1 MADSS
6 HANWHYA
13 RTELAN
19 KILKAF
25 KNGLAERFTIF
36 APRKR
41 GKTEF
46 VQRDIAPLAKEQGI
60 LVVYVDFWRDKSSPT
75 MAFATAVM
83 AARREQESWFTHLLS
98 STSLKATLKLFG
110 SDLTLEVSPQRK
122 HAEKQVVEAAFE
134 ELEATNK
141 PILLLLDE
149 VQHLAT
155 NPDFSDFTAALRSFM
170 TARSDEKIK
179 GIFTGSSQEG
189 LAQLF
194 KRTKAPFYNASSTL
208 DFPDL
213 GEDFVR
219 FELDVF
225 MRVTGGARL
234 DLVRANE
241 VFESMARS
249 PGRFTD
255 LLKRMAL
262 EEVHDIN
269 AGVARFLDALIE
281 DEHEQFRALWNNY
294 HPMDRALLT
303 MISRG
308 ECKGLYSENY
318 KAQLQILYP
327 EFDTRKKSTVQ
338 NAVTRLKN
346 DPVNAIYSIEHGV
359 WRFTDPA
366 FEHFVRTLDHS
377 AGSDE
382 NEIE

>member
-1 MADSS
+1 MPARP
-6 HANWHYA
+6 HANWHYP
-13 RTELAN
+13 RVQLAD
-19 KILKAF
+19 KILKSF
-25 KNGLAERFTIF
+25 KASLAERFTIF

-46 VQRDIAPLAKEQGI
+46 VQRDVAPMAREQGI
-60 LVVYVDFWRDKSSPT
+60 LVVYVDFWRDKSSPA

-83 AARREQESWFTHLLS
+83 AARREQESWFTNVVS
-98 STSLKATLKLFG
+98 NSSLKASLKLFG
-110 SDLTLEVSPQRK
+110 GDLSMEVSPQRK
-122 HAEKQVVEAAFE
+122 HAEKKVVEAAFE

-155 NPDFSDFTAALRSFM
+155 DSEFSDFTAALRSFM
-170 TARSDEKIK
+170 TARADEKIK

-213 GEDFVR
+213 DEEFVA

-225 MRVTGGARL
+225 KRVTGGASL
-234 DLVRANE
+234 DQTRATE
-241 VFESMARS
+241 VFESMTRA

-255 LLKRMAL
+255 LLKRMVL
-262 EEVHDIN
+262 EEIHDIN
-269 AGVARFLDALIE
+269 EGVFRFSDAIIE
-281 DEHEQFRALWNNY
+281 EEHQQFRAVWEDL
-294 HPMDRALLT
+294 HPMDKALLT

-308 ECKGLYSENY
+308 EHKGLYSEEY
-318 KAQLQILYP
+318 KAQLQTIYP
-327 EFDTRKKSTVQ
+327 EFDTTKKSSIQ
-338 NAVTRLKN
+338 NAVTRLKSN
-346 DPVNAIYSIEHGV
+346 TLNAIYSSEHGV

-366 FEHFVRTLDHS
+366 FEHFVRDLDN
-377 AGSDE
+377 ATGDDTE
-382 NEIE
+382 

>member
-1 MADSS
+1 MAASP
-6 HANWHYA
+6 HANWHYP
-13 RTELAN
+13 RTDLAE
-19 KILKAF
+19 KILKSF
-25 KNGLAERFTIF
+25 KAGLAERFTIF

-46 VQRDIAPLAKEQGI
+46 VQRDVAPMAREQGI
-60 LVVYVDFWRDKSSPT
+60 LVVYVDFWRDRSSPS

-83 AARREQESWFTHLLS
+83 AARREQESWFTNLVS
-98 STSLKATLKLFG
+98 GSNLKASLKLFG
-110 SDLTLEVSPQRK
+110 GDLSLEVSPQKK
-122 HAEKQVVEAAFE
+122 HAEKKVVEAAFE
-134 ELEATNK
+134 ELEATSK

-155 NPDFSDFTAALRSFM
+155 DPEFSDFTAALRSFM

-213 GEDFVR
+213 GEAFVI

-225 MRVTGGARL
+225 KRVTGGAYL
-234 DLVRANE
+234 NKERATDI
-241 VFESMARS
+241 FESMARS

-262 EEVHDIN
+262 EEVHDIDE
-269 AGVARFLDALIE
+269 GIARFSDALIE
-281 DEHEQFRALWNNY
+281 EEYQQFRTLWDDM
-294 HPMDRALLT
+294 HFMDKALLT

-308 ECKGLYSENY
+308 EHKGLYSEDY
-318 KAQLQILYP
+318 KAQLKTIYP
-327 EFDTRKKSTVQ
+327 EFDTTKKSSIQ
-338 NAVTRLKN
+338 NAVNRLKSN
-346 DPVNAIYSIEHGV
+346 TLNAIYSSEHGV

-366 FEHFVRTLDHS
+366 FEHFVRTLDNT
-377 AGSDE
+377 SDDTE
-382 NEIE
+382 